1 MPNIKKMHET
11 DKDQQHEEFISGR
24 HQEIPVDPAKEFHR
38 TTLAAG
44 AVIWRGSPQD
54 PEIALIH
61 RPHYDDWSLP
71 KGQGRSRRVPAYHC
85 FPRNPGG
92 NRL

>member
-44 AVIWRGSPQD
+44 AVIWRGSPQE
-54 PEIALIH
+54 PEI
-61 RPHYDDWSLP
+61 
-71 KGQGRSRRVPAYHC
+71 
-85 FPRNPGG
+85 
-92 NRL
+92 